1 MLETTDI
8 VYICNHGLRV
18 KVEKDTRYSTRLNL
32 DFFDFDVLECLDD
45 DTEKLW
51 VIRAINN
58 FVVKFTVDMNL
69 KEALDEY
76 KHYPFDDLLMLTVES
91 IIQNKINDY
100 ENINGMSFSK
110 LLGIHISNY
119 LYGCALELESGRI
132 N

>member
-1 MLETTDI
+1 
-8 VYICNHGLRV
+8 
-18 KVEKDTRYSTRLNL
+18 L